1 MNRKGE
7 IIMNTR
13 KRKNNLLIG
22 EYSKMAE
29 ECSKIDQELYTKY
42 EVKRGLR
49 DISGKG
55 VLAGL
60 TEIGEVSASA
70 IEGGEIVPAP
80 GRLIYRG
87 MDIHDIVNG
96 FISENRFGFE
106 ETSYLLMFGKLPDR
120 CELKDFEELLA
131 EYRNLPRTFVEDAV
145 MKLPSNDVM
154 NLLSRSVLS
163 LYCYDNQADDIS
175 TDNVVRQCL
184 QLIAQLP
191 SLAVYGYQV
200 LTHYYQKKSLVIH
213 AAKPGYCTA
222 ENILHLLRPDSK
234 FTRLEA
240 ILLDLALVLHAE
252 HGGGNNSTFA
262 NHVITST
269 GTDTYSAMAS
279 SLCSLKGPRHGG
291 ANVKV
296 VQMFE
301 DMKQE
306 VKDWGS
312 DIQIREYLAKLMNKE
327 AFDRAGLIYGVGHAV
342 YSISDPR
349 AVIFKGYAG
358 ELAKEKGFE
367 QEFALYDRVERLAP
381 QLIAEMRKM
390 YKGVS
395 INVDFYSGLV
405 YKMLNIPEE
414 LFTPLFA
421 ISRIVGWSAHRIEE
435 LVNNGKIIRPAY
447 KSIAPHRDYIPLS
460 QRAKEEEEEKVSSAF

>member
-1 MNRKGE
+1 
-7 IIMNTR
+7 
-13 KRKNNLLIG
+13 
-22 EYSKMAE
+22 MAE
-29 ECSKIDQELYTKY
+29 ECSRIDPELYTKY

-60 TEIGEVSASA
+60 TEIGEVHAY
-70 IEGGEIVPAP
+70 IIDEGETIPVP
-80 GRLIYRG
+80 GRLMYRG
-87 MDIHDIVNG
+87 MDIYDIVNG
-96 FISENRFGFE
+96 FMSENRYGFE
-106 ETSYLLMFGKLPDR
+106 ETTYLLLFGKLPTR
-120 CELKDFEELLA
+120 KELTDFEELLA
-131 EYRNLPRTFVEDAV
+131 EYRVLPKTFVEDAV

-163 LYCYDNQADDIS
+163 LYCYDDRADDIS
-175 TDNVVRQCL
+175 TENVVRQCL

-213 AAKPGYCTA
+213 ASKPEYRTA

-296 VQMFE
+296 IRMFE
-301 DMKQE
+301 DMKRE
-306 VKDWGS
+306 VKDWES
-312 DIQIREYLAKLMNKE
+312 DIQICEYLVKLLNKE
-327 AFDRAGLIYGVGHAV
+327 AFDRSGLIYGVGHAV

-349 AVIFKGYAG
+349 AVIFKEYARD
-358 ELAKEKGFE
+358 LAKEKGYE
-367 QEFALYDRVERLAP
+367 REFALYEKVERLAP
-381 QLIAEMRKM
+381 QVISERRKM

-421 ISRIVGWSAHRIEE
+421 VSRIVGWSAHRIEE

-447 KSIAPHRDYIPLS
+447 KSIAPHRQYIPMS
-460 QRAKEEEEEKVSSAF
+460 ERAIENEEVKVSSAS

>member
-1 MNRKGE
+1 MEKRRKHS
-7 IIMNTR
+7 R
-13 KRKNNLLIG
+13 LING
-22 EYSKMAE
+22 YTAMAE
-29 ECSKIDQELYTKY
+29 ECSKIDPELYTKY

-60 TEIGEVSASA
+60 TEIGEVHAYV
-70 IEGGEIVPAP
+70 IDEGETVPVP
-80 GRLIYRG
+80 GRLLYRG
-87 MDIHDIVNG
+87 IDIYDIVNG
-96 FISENRFGFE
+96 FMSEDRFGFE
-106 ETSYLLMFGKLPDR
+106 ETAYLLMFGKLPDSK
-120 CELKDFEELLA
+120 ELKDFEELLA
-131 EYRNLPRTFVEDAV
+131 DMRKLPKSFVEDAV

-154 NLLSRSVLS
+154 NLLSRCVLS
-163 LYCYDNQADDIS
+163 LYCYDDHADDIS
-175 TDNVVRQCL
+175 TENVVRQCL

-191 SLAVYGYQV
+191 MLAVYGYQV

-213 AAKPGYCTA
+213 APRPDYNTA
-222 ENILHLLRPDSK
+222 ENFLHLLRPDSR

-262 NHVITST
+262 THVITST
-269 GTDTYSAMAS
+269 GTDTYSTIAS

-301 DMKQE
+301 DMKKHLQ
-306 VKDWGS
+306 DWE
-312 DIQIREYLAKLMNKE
+312 DEDQICDYLVKLMNRE
-327 AFDRAGLIYGVGHAV
+327 AFDRNGLIYGVGHAV

-349 AVIFKGYAG
+349 AVIFKQYAG
-358 ELAKEKGFE
+358 ELAREKGFE
-367 QEFALYDRVERLAP
+367 REFALYEKVERLAP
-381 QLIAEMRKM
+381 QVIAKMRKM

-414 LFTPLFA
+414 LYTPLFA
-421 ISRIVGWSAHRIEE
+421 ISRVVGWSAHRIEE

-447 KSIAPHRDYIPLS
+447 KSIAPHRDYVPLS
-460 QRAKEEEEEKVSSAF
+460 QRSKGNLLRGPNENVS